1 MSNFNSFI
9 TKGDSGVHTLIF
21 NSSVVSFSYLTFGP
35 LVASVLLDTDGEL
48 ASVGVE
54 ASHTVVGH
62 GGGPRCGEVQLVV
75 ARHAVERLRQ
85 VRRSL
90 QNDLLRKFKP
100 ISQATPFFLNNNLCK

>member
-1 MSNFNSFI
+1 MRNFNSFI
-9 TKGDSGVHTLIF
+9 TKGGSGLHTLIF
-21 NSSVVSFSYLTFGP
+21 NTSVVSFSYLTFGP
-35 LVASVLLDTDGEL
+35 LVAPVLLDTDGEL

-54 ASHTVVGH
+54 ARHAVVGH
-62 GGGPRCGEVQLVV
+62 GGGPWCGEVQLVV

-100 ISQATPFFLNNNLCK
+100 ISHTTPFL

>member
-1 MSNFNSFI
+1 MRNFNILSQ
-9 TKGDSGVHTLIF
+9 KRDSGLHTLIF
-21 NSSVVSFSYLTFGP
+21 NSSFVRFSYLTFGP
-35 LVASVLLDTDGEL
+35 LVASVLLNADGEL

-54 ASHTVVGH
+54 ARHAVVGH
-62 GGGPRCGEVQLVV
+62 GGGPWCGEVQLVV

-100 ISQATPFFLNNNLCK
+100 ISHTTS